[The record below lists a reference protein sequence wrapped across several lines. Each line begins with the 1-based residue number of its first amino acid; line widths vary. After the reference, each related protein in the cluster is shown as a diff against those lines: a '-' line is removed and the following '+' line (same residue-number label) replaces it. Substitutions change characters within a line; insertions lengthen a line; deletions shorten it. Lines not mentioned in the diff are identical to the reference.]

1 MTRLPAGV
9 DGILCD
15 LDGVVY
21 RGDDVVPGAP
31 ELIGRLRAGGL
42 LVRYATNNST
52 VSRSQYAARLMG
64 MGIVAAA
71 DEIVTSTW
79 ATIEHLRLHEPD
91 VRRVLA
97 VGERGLADELL
108 DAGYAVAAAGD
119 ALRGPVDGAGLGAD
133 FDACIVGLDREF
145 DYRRL
150 AAAVAAVRAGA
161 RLIATNADTTYPTAR
176 GVLPGAGAMVAAI
189 AAASGSE
196 PLVIGKPEPAM
207 FRLILEAAGVGPQ
220 EAVVIGDNPDADV
233 VAARRAG
240 IRSVLVLTGVTDRAT
255 ATRLD
260 GERLPDHVVD
270 GPAAVGELVRA
281 AFTG

>member
-1 MTRLPAGV
+1 MASAAPGVRLV
-9 DGILCD
+9 IFD

-52 VSRSQYAARLMG
+52 VSRSHYAARLAG
-64 MGIVAAA
+64 MGIQAAA

-91 VRRVLA
+91 MRRVLA
-97 VGERGLADELL
+97 VGERGLADELVE
-108 DAGYAVAAAGD
+108 AGYAVCAAGD
-119 ALRGPVDGAGLGAD
+119 APEGPLDGAGVGLD
-133 FDACIVGLDREF
+133 FDACIVGLDRDF
-145 DYRRL
+145 DYHRL

-161 RLIATNADTTYPTAR
+161 RLIATNADITYPTAR
-176 GVLPGAGAMVAAI
+176 GVLPGAGAIVAAVS
-189 AAASGSE
+189 AGSGVE

-207 FRLILEAAGVGPQ
+207 FRLILEASRVGAE
-220 EAVVIGDNPDADV
+220 EAVVVGDNPDADV

-240 IRSVLVLTGVTDRAT
+240 IRSVLVLTGVTDRA
-255 ATRLD
+255 AAARLD

-270 GPAAVGELVRA
+270 GPADVGELLRA